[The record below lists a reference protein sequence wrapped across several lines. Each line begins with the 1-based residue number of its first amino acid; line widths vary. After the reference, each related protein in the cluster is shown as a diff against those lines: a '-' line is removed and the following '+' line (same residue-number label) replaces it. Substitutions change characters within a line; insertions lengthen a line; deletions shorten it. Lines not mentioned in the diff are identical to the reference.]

1 MLSEPRKKVRYST
14 NPNGSLWVNDTAG
27 FGRQM
32 LERLGWTPGSGLGK
46 REDGIPKPLKVI
58 HHSFTR
64 QTDCSFQ
71 PHGQKGRE
79 GLGKKID
86 YQLGGSKQLDDYAQL
101 LKELNSSYESKKRSN
116 SSTSLE
122 DLSKSSINR
131 LHYPKFVRA
140 KDASRYD
147 EKSLAII
154 LGLKPA
160 ESKQQSTPKP
170 TEPPNDF
177 GVKTVSSSLSINDYF
192 KKRRAELQES
202 RLQTHDKSTLHNP
215 DPQNETGTSRKR
227 KTSELEQSPL
237 PKNPRNECSVGVSL
251 DANKRESS
259 VGTPSGNCT
268 ALRNLIYILDEGDP
282 AQSRL
287 PADSNET
294 NGNLFVCF
302 TN

>member
-46 REDGIPKPLKVI
+46 REDGIPKPLK
-58 HHSFTR
+58 
-64 QTDCSFQ
+64 

-122 DLSKSSINR
+122 DLSKSSSNR

-237 PKNPRNECSVGVSL
+237 PKNPRNECSAGVSL
-251 DANKRESS
+251 DANNRESS
-259 VGTPSGNCT
+259 VGTPS
-268 ALRNLIYILDEGDP
+268 DEGDP

-294 NGNLFVCF
+294 NGSNTTRRTKNVP
-302 TN
+302 TKSE

>member
-1 MLSEPRKKVRYST
+1 MLSEPRKKARYST
-14 NPNGSLWVNDTAG
+14 NPNGNLWVNDTAG

-46 REDGIPKPLKVI
+46 KEDGISRPLKVFP
-58 HHSFTR
+58 HSLTH
-64 QTDCSFQ
+64 QTDRSFQ
-71 PHGQKGRE
+71 PQGQKGRE
-79 GLGKKID
+79 GLGKKLD

-122 DLSKSSINR
+122 DLSKSSSNR

-160 ESKQQSTPKP
+160 ESKQHSTPEP
-170 TEPPNDF
+170 TEPPKDF

-202 RLQTHDKSTLHNP
+202 RLQTNNKSTLHNP
-215 DPQNETGTSRKR
+215 DLQNETGTSGKR
-227 KTSELEQSPL
+227 RRSELEQNPS
-237 PKNPRNECSVGVSL
+237 PKNPRSECSVSW
-251 DANKRESS
+251 DAHNRESS
-259 VGTPSGNCT
+259 VGTPSGEIDS
-268 ALRNLIYILDEGDP
+268 AQIL
-282 AQSRL
+282 L
-287 PADSNET
+287 PADCNET
-294 NGNLFVCF
+294 ITTRRTKNVP
-302 TN
+302 TK